1 MLETYRRLESQRK
14 ALAKFRASRAE
25 PAAEDDEPAAIT
37 PLLGWIPEAIPRYQ
51 SPNHLRRLTDAIE
64 RAAFAPLRVLVS
76 TPPRHTK
83 TETLIGGLVWFMKQF
98 PELTSAY
105 ASYGQRQ
112 ANSKSRKIRRL
123 AREVGIGLSED
134 MANMAEW
141 RTQEGGGLLSTGIGG
156 PLTGQGV
163 DGLMVIDDPCKNR
176 EDAESSVYREK
187 TWDWFTD
194 VAYTR
199 LEGNSS
205 CVVVATRWHEDD
217 LIGRLMKMDPKW
229 EVINLPAIN
238 DGSDPTRAL
247 GEALWPERFSV
258 EKLEAIR
265 KVVGEYTWWSLYQ
278 QQPRP
283 KGDKLFPEPARYPL
297 VNYTGARIVIAVDP
311 AATAKTKADYTA
323 IVVLAVWGSG
333 EEMRADVL
341 EVLRFQKEIPEVC
354 DELEMLQRRYA
365 GAPIVVECVGAF
377 KSVPQTLRRLNPRL
391 KVVEW
396 APIGD
401 KFVRAQ
407 LASAAWKAGRIR
419 VPLAAPWVLDFL
431 NETGLFTG
439 MGDRQ
444 DDQVDAMVHAWNY
457 AEKMPA
463 PGNLG
468 RATSGSRRSM
478 DGF

>member
-1 MLETYRRLESQRK
+1 MESRRK
-14 ALAKFRASRAE
+14 ALDKFRASRAE
-25 PAAEDDEPAAIT
+25 PEPAEEAEPEAIS
-37 PLLGWIPEAIPRYQ
+37 PLLDWIPEAIPKYQ
-51 SPNHLRRLTDAIE
+51 SPNHLRRLTDVIE
-64 RAAFAPLRVLVS
+64 RAAHEPLRVLVS

-83 TETLIGGLVWFMKQF
+83 TETLIGGLVWYMKQF

-105 ASYGQRQ
+105 VSYGQRQ

-123 AREVGIGLSED
+123 ARAVGIGLSDD

-163 DGLMVIDDPCKNR
+163 DGLMAIDDPIKNR
-176 EDAESSVYREK
+176 EDAESTIKREAA
-187 TWDWFTD
+187 WDWFTD

-205 CVVVATRWHEDD
+205 CLVVATRWHEDD
-217 LIGRLMKMDPKW
+217 LIGRLMKLDPKW

-238 DGSDPTRAL
+238 DGSDPTREI

-278 QQPRP
+278 GSPRP
-283 KGDKLFPEPARYPL
+283 KGDKLFPEPVRYPL
-297 VNYTGARIVIAVDP
+297 VNYAGARIVIGVDP

-323 IVVLAVWGSG
+323 IVVLAVWGTG
-333 EEMRADVL
+333 ENMRADVL
-341 EVLRFQKEIPEVC
+341 EVLRFQKEIPEAC
-354 DELEMLQRRYA
+354 DELEALQKRYA

-377 KSVPQTLRRLNPRL
+377 KAVPQTLRRLNPRL
-391 KVVEW
+391 RVVEW
-396 APIGD
+396 VPIGD

-407 LASAAWKAGRIR
+407 TASAAWKAGRIR
-419 VPLAAPWVLDFL
+419 VPMAAPWVLDFL
-431 NETGLFTG
+431 NEIGLFTG
-439 MGDRQ
+439 MGDKQ
-444 DDQVDAMVHAWNY
+444 DDQADAMVHAWNY
-457 AEKMPA
+457 AEKMPTQLKIKQ
-463 PGNLG
+463 PLG
-468 RATSGSRRSM
+468 GGRSSM
-478 DGF
+478 DGW